1 MAKMVSFKARLKTQ
15 KNSGEAWLNSQT
27 RQEKATKMKNLE
39 NYDSFLESNVLA
51 SMFWAAIV

>member
-1 MAKMVSFKARLKTQ
+1 MAKMVSFEAKLKTQ
-15 KNSGEAWLNSQT
+15 KNSGEAGLNSQT

-39 NYDSFLESNVLA
+39 NYDSYLETNVLA